1 MSTEMDRLYADMTA
15 GAKAWNE
22 GGASGGASGG
32 GFIPSRSEISPDRLS
47 ADLAGELRERH
58 GRANCYRMAE
68 AIAAEERSLAEFEK
82 AYGSLP
88 QVDAPSSN
96 SQLDGALSTYSRLG
110 GALSSYRSALD
121 EFLAAVRV
129 KVDELGGPAYVN
141 EHVGGDVIA
150 QLLAIADD
158 GADDGGDD
166 DGAGAGRGARAEEP
180 RHALGEER

>member
-1 MSTEMDRLYADMTA
+1 MADELDMLVA
-15 GAKAWNE
+15 SANAWARAHNG
-22 GGASGGASGG
+22 GGAAGG
-32 GFIPSRSEISPDRLS
+32 GFMPSRSEISPDRLS
-47 ADLAGELRERH
+47 ADLARELRERH

-68 AIAAEERSLAEFEK
+68 AIAAEERSLEEFER

-88 QVDAPSSN
+88 Q
-96 SQLDGALSTYSRLG
+96 LDDALSTYSRLD
-110 GALSSYRSALD
+110 GALSSYRAELD

-141 EHVGGDVIA
+141 EQLGGDVIA

-180 RHALGEER
+180 RRALGEER

>member
-1 MSTEMDRLYADMTA
+1 MSTEMDQLCADATA
-15 GAKAWNE
+15 GARAWNE
-22 GGASGGASGG
+22 GGASVGASGG
-32 GFIPSRSEISPDRLS
+32 GFMPSRSEIAADRLS

-68 AIAAEERSLAEFEK
+68 AIAAEERSLEEFEK

-88 QVDAPSSN
+88 QVDATSSH
-96 SQLDGALSTYSRLG
+96 SQLDDALSTYSRLG

-141 EHVGGDVIA
+141 EQVGGDVIA
-150 QLLAIADD
+150 QLLALADEGGDDADD
-158 GADDGGDD
+158 GA
-166 DGAGAGRGARAEEP
+166 GRSARAEEP
-180 RHALGEER
+180 RRAFGEER

>member
-1 MSTEMDRLYADMTA
+1 MSTEMDQLCADATA
-15 GAKAWNE
+15 GARAWNE
-22 GGASGGASGG
+22 GGASGG
-32 GFIPSRSEISPDRLS
+32 GFMPSRSEIAADRLS

-68 AIAAEERSLAEFEK
+68 AIAAEERSLEEFEK

-88 QVDAPSSN
+88 QVDATSSH
-96 SQLDGALSTYSRLG
+96 SQLDDALSTYSRLG

-141 EHVGGDVIA
+141 EQVGGDVIA
-150 QLLAIADD
+150 QLLAIADE
-158 GADDGGDD
+158 GGDDAD
-166 DGAGAGRGARAEEP
+166 DGAGAGRSARAEEP
-180 RHALGEER
+180 RRAFGEER

>member
-1 MSTEMDRLYADMTA
+1 MADELDMLVA
-15 GAKAWNE
+15 SANAWARAHNG
-22 GGASGGASGG
+22 GGAAGG
-32 GFIPSRSEISPDRLS
+32 GFMPSRSEISPDRLS
-47 ADLAGELRERH
+47 ADLARELRERH

-68 AIAAEERSLAEFEK
+68 AIAAEERSLEEFEK

-88 QVDAPSSN
+88 QVDAPSSHP
-96 SQLDGALSTYSRLG
+96 QLDDALSTYSRLD
-110 GALSSYRSALD
+110 GALSSYRAELD

-141 EHVGGDVIA
+141 EQVGGDVIA

-180 RHALGEER
+180 RRALGEER

>member
-1 MSTEMDRLYADMTA
+1 MSTEMDQMCADATA
-15 GAKAWNE
+15 GARAWNE
-22 GGASGGASGG
+22 GGASVGASGG
-32 GFIPSRSEISPDRLS
+32 GFMPSRSEIAADRLS

-68 AIAAEERSLAEFEK
+68 AIAAEERSLEEFEK

-88 QVDAPSSN
+88 QVDATSSH
-96 SQLDGALSTYSRLG
+96 SQLDDALSTYSRLG

-141 EHVGGDVIA
+141 EQVGGDVIA
-150 QLLAIADD
+150 QLLAIADE
-158 GADDGGDD
+158 GGDDAD
-166 DGAGAGRGARAEEP
+166 DGAGAGRSARAEEP
-180 RHALGEER
+180 RRAFGEER

>member
-1 MSTEMDRLYADMTA
+1 MSTDLDQLCADVTA
-15 GAKAWNE
+15 GARAWNE
-22 GGASGGASGG
+22 GGAAGD
-32 GFIPSRSEISPDRLS
+32 GFIPSRSEIASDRLS

-68 AIAAEERSLAEFEK
+68 AIASEERSLKEFEK

-88 QVDAPSSN
+88 QVDAPSSHP
-96 SQLDGALSTYSRLG
+96 QLDDALSTYSRLD
-110 GALSSYRSALD
+110 GAVSSYRSALD

-141 EHVGGDVIA
+141 EQVGGDVIA
-150 QLLAIADD
+150 QLLAL
-158 GADDGGDD
+158 ADDGGDDADAD

-180 RHALGEER
+180 RRALGEER

>member
-1 MSTEMDRLYADMTA
+1 MSTEMDRLCADMTA

-68 AIAAEERSLAEFEK
+68 AIAAEERSLEEFEK

-88 QVDAPSSN
+88 QVDATSSH

-150 QLLAIADD
+150 QLLSLADE
-158 GADDGGDD
+158 GGDDAD